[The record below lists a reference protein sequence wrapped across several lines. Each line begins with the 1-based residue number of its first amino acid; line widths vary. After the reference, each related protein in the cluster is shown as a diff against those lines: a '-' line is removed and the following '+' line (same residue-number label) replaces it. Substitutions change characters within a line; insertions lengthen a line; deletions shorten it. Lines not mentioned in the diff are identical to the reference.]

1 MNHKMPKPCQG
12 RHIRAMPLLTELGF
26 WLDRVSTTM
35 SRRWRWGFDSANHRL
50 ARLSERKHAALE
62 ALKQS
67 LLHQAFTGE
76 L

>member
-1 MNHKMPKPCQG
+1 MPKPRQG
-12 RHIRAMPLLTELGF
+12 RHIREMPLLTELGF
-26 WLDRVSTTM
+26 WLAGVSTNR
-35 SRRWRWGFDSANHRL
+35 SRRWRWKPATKTQRL
-50 ARLSERKHAALE
+50 ATLYERKRAALE